1 MYVLLLVFMFQ
12 DILKFKQKPYCRFK
26 REEKNENNACS
37 LFGVDWGIAFDSS
50 HQATKERRNQKTG
63 RRQMTVY
70 IIVGVIVII
79 VGSLWLWGAAKIFGT
94 LFSWWL
100 NSDDD

>member
-1 MYVLLLVFMFQ
+1 
-12 DILKFKQKPYCRFK
+12 
-26 REEKNENNACS
+26 
-37 LFGVDWGIAFDSS
+37 
-50 HQATKERRNQKTG
+50 
-63 RRQMTVY
+63 MTVY

>member
-1 MYVLLLVFMFQ
+1 
-12 DILKFKQKPYCRFK
+12 
-26 REEKNENNACS
+26 
-37 LFGVDWGIAFDSS
+37 
-50 HQATKERRNQKTG
+50 
-63 RRQMTVY
+63 MTVY

-100 NSDDD
+100 NSDDDQGKVDKKEERDKDK